1 MRHALIMLALAAAP
15 ALAFAQDAS
24 TSETE
29 TVAKIAECLVQ
40 GPPNDWQRLTMLV
53 EVEKPGDETG
63 RVRYLATG
71 PNGQVL
77 AYTPCDTSKPALILL
92 GARKDM
98 AAERA
103 AWIAARLVLF
113 ENGKFEL
120 HYDYPK

>member
-24 TSETE
+24 TSETD

-40 GPPNDWQRLTMLV
+40 GPPSDWQRLTMLI

-103 AWIAARLVLF
+103 AWIAAPVGPLGDGTVALAYRS
-113 ENGKFEL
+113 
-120 HYDYPK
+120 PK

>member
-1 MRHALIMLALAAAP
+1 MRHVLIMLALAAAP
-15 ALAFAQDAS
+15 ALAFAQEAS

-29 TVAKIAECLVQ
+29 AVANIAECLVQ
-40 GPPNDWQRLTMLV
+40 GPPKDWQRLTMV
-53 EVEKPGDETG
+53 IEIEKPGDPTG

-71 PNGQVL
+71 PNGQVQ

-92 GARKDM
+92 GERKQM